1 MQKNFIHRA
10 QVTFHISMVKSKK
23 NCLMHSFLRGEEE
36 RKSFVI
42 IKIIVLHKIVNCSCQ
57 IKLERRPNQ
66 TNATKRDDE
75 RKIKT

>member
-1 MQKNFIHRA
+1 
-10 QVTFHISMVKSKK
+10 
-23 NCLMHSFLRGEEE
+23 MHSFLRGEEE